1 MEPIVANLVGPLKSR
16 LQHSID
22 LLVFNPPYVPTY
34 DSEAENAQEDR
45 GIAGAWAGGTDG
57 MQITDI
63 LLEQLDVCISILV
76 CMLSS
81 GPKFFNVGP
90 IVPPGSLLPR
100 GSETERHTR
109 NSKADVRSFQIPKRR
124 KTLFTPNGLKA
135 DVATQIVL
143 QRRAGREHLFILRFK
158 R

>member
-1 MEPIVANLVGPLKSR
+1 
-16 LQHSID
+16 
-22 LLVFNPPYVPTY
+22 
-34 DSEAENAQEDR
+34 
-45 GIAGAWAGGTDG
+45 

-81 GPKFFNVGP
+81 GPEFFDVGP

-124 KTLFTPNGLKA
+124 KTFFYFLHPTDLRLMLQHRLSCKGEQGVNIFSFFASNGNECSQPWSILLSHTHGR
-135 DVATQIVL
+135 VSIVCFDIRWMI
-143 QRRAGREHLFILRFK
+143 QCVCHV
-158 R
+158 